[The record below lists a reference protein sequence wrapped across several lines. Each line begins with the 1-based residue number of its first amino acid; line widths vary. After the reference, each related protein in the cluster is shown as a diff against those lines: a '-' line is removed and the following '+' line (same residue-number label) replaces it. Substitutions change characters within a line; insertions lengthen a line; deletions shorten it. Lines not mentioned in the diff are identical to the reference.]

1 MTAGAHDAGGGFGR
15 SAGTNAA
22 RGIMVIIAAV
32 AVGLLLMWRGIGN
45 DDTVA
50 ADAVD
55 DPTAVT
61 TEGDVAPTD
70 DSALTT
76 VPQETVPET
85 TTTVAVVARDPSEV
99 RVLVIN
105 GTDEPKVKGL
115 GGRGT
120 DLLKPFNYITLDTK
134 NADVNGPSTIF
145 YVAGYEAEAA
155 AVATVYG
162 VDPAAVL
169 QPIDPVNPPIADTQ
183 DANVIVRIGSDGVI
197 QV

>member
-32 AVGLLLMWRGIGN
+32 VVGLLLMWRGIGN

-50 ADAVD
+50 ADGAD
-55 DPTAVT
+55 GSSETADGDQAP
-61 TEGDVAPTD
+61 TEGDVV
-70 DSALTT
+70 TT
-76 VPQETVPET
+76 TTAETIPET
-85 TTTVAVVARDPSEV
+85 TTTAALVARDPSEV

-120 DLLKPFNYITLDTK
+120 DLLKPFNYVTLDTK

-145 YVAGYEAEAA
+145 YAAGYEAEAA
-155 AVATVYG
+155 AVAAVFG

-169 QPIDPVNPPIADTQ
+169 QPLDPVNPPIAATQ
-183 DANVIVRIGSDGVI
+183 DANIIVRIGSDGVI